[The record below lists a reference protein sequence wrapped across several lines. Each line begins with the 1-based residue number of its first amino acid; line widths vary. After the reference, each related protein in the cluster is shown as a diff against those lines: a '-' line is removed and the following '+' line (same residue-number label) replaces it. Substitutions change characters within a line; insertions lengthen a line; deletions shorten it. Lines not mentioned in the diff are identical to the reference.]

1 MILCRPRL
9 FHFLHGK
16 IDNDPD
22 KHPDEAELVTV
33 TVGGDAAGE
42 NNDLMSCLS
51 AQLSAPLD
59 LPERQEYIF
68 EPSDVVAFELVSN
81 SSGTSSQS
89 TSFGGI
95 SERKAFRYPKHIYLD
110 RFLQVNSELSNA
122 KRAEQREMSAELDK
136 LFIRRKSL
144 TSFNVCIC
152 STFNFIV
159 GALLWLICNGL
170 LEQGHA
176 EGPSGIAVLL

>member
-1 MILCRPRL
+1 VILCRPRL

-16 IDNDPD
+16 NVDDPE
-22 KHPDEAELVTV
+22 KHPDEAEVVTV
-33 TVGGDAAGE
+33 TVGGNPAGE

-68 EPSDVVAFELVSN
+68 EPSDVVAFELINN
-81 SSGTSSQS
+81 SLRTSSQS

-122 KRAEQREMSAELDK
+122 KRAEQREMNAELDK

-144 TSFNVCIC
+144 TSFEVCIY
-152 STFNFIV
+152 STCDFTV
-159 GALLWLICNGL
+159 GVSRWLI
-170 LEQGHA
+170 
-176 EGPSGIAVLL
+176 

>member
-16 IDNDPD
+16 IDTDPD

-81 SSGTSSQS
+81 PSGGTSSQS
-89 TSFGGI
+89 TSFGGYG
-95 SERKAFRYPKHIYLD
+95 ERKAFRYPKHIYLD

-122 KRAEQREMSAELDK
+122 KRAEQQEMSAELDK

-144 TSFNVCIC
+144 TFFNVCIC
-152 STFNFIV
+152 SIFV
-159 GALLWLICNGL
+159 GALLWLILNGL